1 MIRRLSLAIGAAS
14 LALSMAATVTLA
26 GNPAGT
32 GQPSVACDDATIQP
46 AGFST
51 DGFANAESRYANP
64 DSQGGV
70 SSGNWHV
77 VSQYDVACYQVT
89 LHH

>member
-1 MIRRLSLAIGAAS
+1 MLRRLSLAIGGAT
-14 LALSMAATVTLA
+14 LALSMAATTTLA

-32 GQPSVACDDATIQP
+32 GQPSVSCDDATIQP

-51 DGFANAESRYANP
+51 GGFATAEERYANP
-64 DSQGGV
+64 GSQGGL

-77 VSQYDVACYQVT
+77 VSQYDVACYQVD